1 MIRKEKIDELKQ
13 ILEEYK
19 TVKKEQV
26 FKENMF
32 LTSEAYRY
40 YLNNG
45 SIITREKLL
54 KNKNDGSA
62 SIVIP
67 RLENGEFL
75 TVIEPR
81 VYTALTVGVGFP
93 AGYIENGEDP
103 KNAAIRELKEETG
116 YNSNYLIKLDEFYQ
130 DEGCSQALNRIYLAL
145 DCKKVSK
152 QNLDKDE
159 YIKYMTF
166 NLDEL
171 EHLVKN
177 KYIMGVNSKL
187 ALEKLYEAEILTA
200 SVDNALEKVK
210 ILNRVFR
217 EER

>member
-1 MIRKEKIDELKQ
+1 MELIDVLDENRNNTGKILSR
-13 ILEEYK
+13 EEVHKRGLWHK
-19 TVKKEQV
+19 TVHIWVINKKGDILLQ
-26 FKENMF
+26 KRSPMKKTSPNMWT
-32 LTSEAYRY
+32 TSVSGHLSA
-40 YLNNG
+40 G
-45 SIITREKLL
+45 DSSIE
-54 KNKNDGSA
+54 G
-62 SIVIP
+62 
-67 RLENGEFL
+67 
-75 TVIEPR
+75 
-81 VYTALTVGVGFP
+81 
-93 AGYIENGEDP
+93 
-103 KNAAIRELKEETG
+103 AIRELKEETG

-145 DCKKVSK
+145 DCKKVAK

-200 SVDNALEKVK
+200 SVDNALEKAK
-210 ILNRVFR
+210 ILNKIFR
-217 EER
+217 